1 MMMWSALSL
10 LFISCIAM
18 AVYSYKTRALLIKI
32 QSELMTKCDALN
44 SDVLSVNDC
53 AIGIGQRLIG
63 TEKKLSTTI
72 EELQQVQNLGDFYA
86 FDKAQQ
92 LAEQG
97 ADNQSLSEQFGLS
110 ETEAQLMRL
119 VKQRKAS

>member
-1 MMMWSALSL
+1 MIMWSTLSV
-10 LFISCIAM
+10 LFISCITM
-18 AVYSYKTRALLIKI
+18 AVYCYKTRALLIKV
-32 QSELMTKCDALN
+32 QSELMAKCDALD
-44 SDVLSVNDC
+44 SEIISVNDC
-53 AIGIGQRLIG
+53 AIGVGQRLIG
-63 TEKKLSTTI
+63 TEKKLNTTI